1 MNNSVIDEIFYDAIS
16 LLKEMISTPSHSREE
31 EKVADVVFD
40 FIKNKITSCNINRI
54 NNNIWVVNK
63 NFDSSRPTILLNSHI
78 DTVKP
83 VEGWQRNPY
92 SPEEEND
99 TIYGLGSNDAGASVV
114 ALLAAFRILN
124 EKEEKYNLIYSVSA
138 EEEVSGK
145 NGMESLIKELPKIDF
160 AIVGEP
166 TNMQPAAAEKG
177 LMVLDCT
184 VKGVSGHAARNE
196 GVNAIYKA
204 IKIVDAIKEFSFEK
218 SSPLLGEVKMTVT
231 GINAGTQHNV
241 IPDRCSFMVDV
252 RPNGMYSNIE
262 ILEILKTEFPDCEI
276 IPRSTRLNSSSID
289 TSHPFIRRC
298 EMLGMKP
305 FGSPTLSDQALI
317 PYPSV
322 KIGPGDSARSHT
334 TDEYIRCYEIRE
346 AIELYIKLLD
356 GLKL

>member
-1 MNNSVIDEIFYDAIS
+1 MNSFVNDEIFYDAIS
-16 LLKEMISTPSHSREE
+16 LLKEMISSPSHSREE
-31 EKVADVVFD
+31 EKVADIIFN
-40 FIKNKITSCNINRI
+40 FINKICCCDINRVG
-54 NNNIWVVNK
+54 NNIWVASK
-63 NFDSSRPTILLNSHI
+63 NFNLSKPTILLNSHI

-83 VEGWQRNPY
+83 VDGWTRNPY
-92 SPEEEND
+92 SPSED
-99 TIYGLGSNDAGASVV
+99 DDKLYGLGSNDAGASVV
-114 ALLAAFRILN
+114 ALIAAFRMLI
-124 EKEEKYNLIYSVSA
+124 ESEQKYNLIFAASA

-145 NGMESLIKELPKIDF
+145 NGMESLIKVLPNISF

-184 VKGVSGHAARNE
+184 VKGVSGHAARDE
-196 GVNAIYKA
+196 GINAIYKA
-204 IKIVDAIKEFSFEK
+204 IDIINGIREFKFEK
-218 SSPLLGEVKMTVT
+218 VSNLLGEVKLSVT

-241 IPDRCSFMVDV
+241 IPDICSFMIDV

-262 ILEILKTEFPDCEI
+262 VLEILRGNFPECEF
-276 IPRSTRLNSSSID
+276 IPRSTRLNSSNTD

-298 EMLGMKP
+298 EMLGLKP

-317 PYPSV
+317 PYPSI

-334 TDEYIRCYEIRE
+334 ADEFIYCNEIRE
-346 AIELYIKLLD
+346 AIELYVKLLD

>member
-1 MNNSVIDEIFYDAIS
+1 MNSSVIDEIFYDATS

-31 EKVADVVFD
+31 ETVADIVFN
-40 FIKNKITSCNINRI
+40 FIKNKIISCNINRI

-92 SPEEEND
+92 SPEEEDD

-298 EMLGMKP
+298 EMLGKKP

-334 TDEYIRCYEIRE
+334 ADEYIRCYEIRE

-356 GLKL
+356 GLQL